1 MSNHEYAVESRLR
14 LILADL
20 SAQVRVRRGGPG
32 TATVELTGGGELYA
46 AALKVRYDPAENLLD
61 LREDPPQGVVDVTV
75 AGAGNIVVGARGTV
89 VSGGR
94 AGGTATVAAG
104 GTVVSGGAVVSG
116 SPGVTVVNTG
126 GRVVVNGVD
135 VTDQVN
141 AAQPEPTEPP
151 VVTVVVPE
159 GTDVGAERCLDLT
172 LGGLRGRVRA
182 TTSGQGRLVVQEA
195 TAARLTVAG
204 QSRAELHRSG
214 GPVALTVSGQSR
226 VRLDGS
232 FDDVS
237 LELSGQSAVTGSGS
251 YGRVSGHAAGMSRVE
266 LFGPV
271 AGETVRTSGMASV
284 RVGGPPPGG
293 AATGDDW
300 DF

>member
-1 MSNHEYAVESRLR
+1 MAHMSNHEYAVEPRLR

-20 SAQVRVRRGGPG
+20 SAQVRVRRAGPG
-32 TATVELTGGGELYA
+32 TATVELTGGSEDYA

-61 LREDPPQGVVDVTV
+61 LREDPPQGRVDVTV
-75 AGAGNIVVGARGTV
+75 AGAGNVVGDRGTV

-94 AGGTATVAAG
+94 SGGTTTVA
-104 GTVVSGGAVVSG
+104 TGGAVVSG
-116 SPGVTVVNTG
+116 APGVTVVN
-126 GRVVVNGVD
+126 RVVVNGVD

-141 AAQPEPTEPP
+141 AARPEPTEPP

-159 GTDVGAERCLDLT
+159 GTDAGAERCLDLT
-172 LGGLRGRVRA
+172 LDGLRGRVRA
-182 TTSGQGRLVVQEA
+182 MVSGQGRLVAREA

-226 VRLDGS
+226 GRLDGS

-251 YGRVSGHAAGMSRVE
+251 YGRVSGHAGGMSRVE